1 MCDLFFI
8 GNEIE
13 FARYADDNTPSVSDD
28 RLDDVLDS
36 VEKCIIKTF

>member
-1 MCDLFFI
+1 MCDVFFM

-13 FARYADDNTPSVSDD
+13 FARYVDGNTPSVLDD
-28 RLDDVLDS
+28 KLDDVLDS

>member
-13 FARYADDNTPSVSDD
+13 FARYADDNTSSVSDD